1 MTKIVRARAPLRLGL
16 AGGGTDVSPY
26 CDTFG
31 GAVLNATID
40 RFAFASIQ
48 PRDDGRIVFR
58 ATDLQAAEEHA
69 AAERLPDDEGLRL
82 HRGVY
87 NRMVSEFGGGRPMG
101 LTLTT
106 YVESPLGSGL
116 GSSSAL
122 VVAMVEAFRET
133 LNAPLGEY
141 DVARIAFEVERI
153 ELALNGGRQDQYA
166 ATFGGFNFIEFSAGE
181 RVVVNP
187 LRIKQSVVRE
197 LEASIVLFST
207 GASRESAR
215 IIDQQA
221 ASVSAGGAG
230 LDAMHRVKAE
240 AIAMKEALLFG
251 RVRDMAEILNRG
263 WEAKKETSAAISN
276 PQIERVYAAAK
287 AEGALAG
294 KVSGAGGGGFM
305 VFLVEP
311 ERRAAVLRRLSAE
324 PGCETSV
331 CRFTADGAAT
341 WRADG

>member
-1 MTKIVRARAPLRLGL
+1 MKVIRARAPLRLGL

-26 CDTFG
+26 CDQHG
-31 GAVLNATID
+31 GAVLNVTID
-40 RFAFASIQ
+40 RFAFASLT